1 MTRYRNQGSRRRR
14 RPRARRRMR
23 AGAAAVTVVV
33 AAALASWLPSAL
45 AAATGPP
52 LVSTGGA
59 THVRGTSAELE
70 GTVYPHGLA
79 TTYFFQY
86 GPTTAY
92 GLTTPPVVL
101 PAASSRIKVGQ
112 LTTGLQPGYHYRIIA
127 YNGDSNGLARVGKD
141 RVFDAKSRKLSFT
154 LPKSLEAIP
163 YKRAFTLTGKVS
175 GLGNVGVGVVLQE
188 TPFPYTTDFTT
199 VTAPVITTAGG
210 AFTLRLPSLETS
222 AEFRVISTGAKP
234 QFSGVVKQ
242 LVTPIVVL
250 KVHHSSAPGLVR
262 LYGTITPS
270 VIGAHLLVQLSKAA
284 RPGNTEKTSE
294 RESRFITQFSTIAL
308 KATKTMSRFSVV
320 VKVTHS
326 GRYRGYVVLRDKPLA
341 SGASATVALHAGKS
355 T

>member
-1 MTRYRNQGSRRRR
+1 MIPANSQAPRR
-14 RPRARRRMR
+14 RPRTRRRVR
-23 AGAAAVTVVV
+23 AGAAAGTIVV
-33 AAALASWLPSAL
+33 AAALLAWLPSAL

-52 LVSTGGA
+52 QVATGGV
-59 THVRGTSAELE
+59 THVRGTTGELE

-92 GLTTPPVVL
+92 GSTTPPVVL
-101 PAASSRIKVGQ
+101 PAATSRIKVGQ
-112 LTTGLQPGYHYRIIA
+112 LTTGLQPGYHYRIVA
-127 YNGDSNGLARVGKD
+127 YNGASNGLARVGKD
-141 RVFDAKSRKLSFT
+141 RLFDAKSRKLSFT
-154 LPKSLEAIP
+154 LPKSLEPIP
-163 YKRAFTLTGKVS
+163 YKHAFTISGKVT
-175 GLGNVGVGVVLQE
+175 GLGSAGVGVVLQE
-188 TPFPYTTDFTT
+188 TPFPYLADFTT
-199 VTAPVITTAGG
+199 VTAPVTTNSSG
-210 AFTLRLPSLETS
+210 AFTLRLSSLLTS
-222 AEFRVISTGAKP
+222 AEFRVISTGPKP

-242 LVTPIVVL
+242 QVTPIVVL

-270 VIGAHLLVQLSKAA
+270 VIGAHVMVQLSKPA

-294 RESRFITQFSTIAL
+294 RESRFVTQFSTVAQ

-326 GRYRGYVVLRDKPLA
+326 GRYRAYVLLRDKPLQ
-341 SGASATVALHAGKS
+341 SGASGTVALHAGKS